1 VARKKSI
8 LDPVAVSMIAMG
20 AIVAGFSVWQMVAQ
34 ESLSA
39 NTQQQAAEVEPLI
52 TSAEAAVSGDLKV
65 GEVFAKLYVPRFG
78 KDYVRQ
84 IAEGTSVSKVLNTVG
99 IGHYLGTAMP
109 GEVGNFAIAGH
120 RAGNGG
126 PMRHIDK
133 FTNGDLVYVETATTW
148 FTYKYLEQQVVDPT
162 ALEVIDPV
170 PVGLTASTSSNKFL
184 TMTTCT
190 PIYVNTQRIAAWFE
204 LVDEQPVSS
213 GRPF

>member
-1 VARKKSI
+1 MARRKSI
-8 LDPVAVSMIAMG
+8 LDPVAISMIAMG
-20 AIVAGFSVWQMVAQ
+20 AIVAGFSIWQMVAQ

-39 NTQQQAAEVEPLI
+39 NTQQHAAEVEPLI
-52 TSAEAAVSGDLKV
+52 TSAEATVPSDLEVGD
-65 GEVFAKLYVPRFG
+65 VFAKLYVPRFG

-84 IAEGTSVSKVLNTVG
+84 IAEGTGVEKVLNTVG

-148 FTYKYLEQQVVDPT
+148 FTYKYLDQQVIDPT
-162 ALEVIDPV
+162 ALEVIDADP
-170 PVGLTASTSSNKFL
+170 GLLTKKASSGKYL

-190 PIYVNTQRIAAWFE
+190 PIYVNTYRIAAWFE

>member
-1 VARKKSI
+1 
-8 LDPVAVSMIAMG
+8 MIG
-20 AIVAGFSVWQMVAQ
+20 FGLLIAGVSVWQIVGQ
-34 ESLSA
+34 ETLSA
-39 NTQQQAAEVEPLI
+39 NTQQHAAEVEPLVNP
-52 TSAEAAVSGDLKV
+52 SAQAVPGELKV
-65 GEVFAKLYVPRFG
+65 GDVFAKLYVPRFG
-78 KDYVRQ
+78 QDYVRQ

-133 FTNGDLVYVETATTW
+133 FIDGDLVYVETATTW
-148 FTYKYLEQQVVDPT
+148 YTYRFLQQAIVEPT
-162 ALEVIDPV
+162 ALEVIEPM
-170 PVGLTASTSSNKFL
+170 PGGLTKTASTNKFL

-190 PIYVNTQRIAAWFE
+190 PIYVNTERIAAWFE
-204 LVDEQPVSS
+204 LIDEQPVTS